1 MAPHCKTA
9 RAKTVCS
16 LEQSVFVLLNDKRRM
31 KGDFHVRFCEKFEV
45 KVLLLT

>member
-16 LEQSVFVLLNDKRRM
+16 LDQPVFVLLNDKSHM
-31 KGDFHVRFCEKFEV
+31 KETFTHVP
-45 KVLLLT
+45 